1 MNTLPIILSVII
13 AFAATASAGVFIKKF
28 KTNIGLICALSA
40 GFFISLALFDL
51 LPEIITLAPQA
62 QIRAFFGRKIL
73 P

>member
-40 GFFISLALFDL
+40 GFFIKNLAEY
-51 LPEIITLAPQA
+51 LP
-62 QIRAFFGRKIL
+62 R
-73 P
+73 